1 MVFGKVLNS
10 AEGGYDALADLES
23 FQNIGLPHNLRVQ
36 LGLLRMQGK
45 ERPAESG
52 LSESLI
58 WRKTTNSGANL
69 WQRKALHSIIFR
81 SLIEPQ
87 PFTVGCVFQIAPNG
101 TSLPLYSNFA
111 PTRLLEK
118 SQLPHSQEFSINR
131 RHLLKEE
138 PCLKVCGNFPSLL
151 ILSAG
156 IPTSRF
162 TATSDDKVAVHR
174 V

>member
-1 MVFGKVLNS
+1 MVFGEVLNS

-23 FQNIGLPHNLRVQ
+23 FQNIRLPHNLRVQ

-58 WRKTTNSGANL
+58 WRKQLILVQIFGKEKPCTV
-69 WQRKALHSIIFR
+69 IFR

-118 SQLPHSQEFSINR
+118 SQLPNSQEFSINR

-156 IPTSRF
+156 IPKPRL
-162 TATSDDKVAVHR
+162 TATSDD
-174 V
+174 